1 LTRYA
6 AKVIAMTDLMI
17 TRTSPSFDALPA
29 GRWRM
34 RGGLVALSAAVV
46 VATVFGPGPVL
57 ATTRLGAGETVGLA
71 TVSAADTITSSDVL
85 AEVAAGVRDRVSKI
99 H

>member
-1 LTRYA
+1 
-6 AKVIAMTDLMI
+6 VIAMTDMTM
-17 TRTSPSFDALPA
+17 TRAAHSFTTLPNA
-29 GRWRM
+29 GRWRL
-34 RGGLVALSAAVV
+34 RGGLFALSAAVV

-85 AEVAAGVRDRVSKI
+85 AEVAAGVRNRVSKI
-99 H
+99 G